1 MWIWISITVCL
12 ILLGLLIRKSKL
24 LFLLQCSWIW
34 ILTALN
40 NGGWDYDGNEAIYN
54 YSGKNLFSSLSGWA
68 NDLFAY
74 FAHQWGWDYV
84 RYNAVLATIGIA
96 ILAYVILRFAKRPNM
111 ALSLY
116 MIYPMMDSIYQKRFF
131 IAMCFVVLAYSFWIE
146 KKKVP
151 FFVAVLV
158 ALGFHFSVFIYLL
171 VPLLD
176 KLVEKNKKKLTYFYL
191 IAEFILL
198 RYSSNLVSYIPFGNL
213 SSKFDEYMSTQQ
225 YSSLAIGVMFFVLQ
239 LAYIVMIFYIGKYW
253 KLSGE
258 GIDDMD
264 RKIYESNYV
273 AALFLPLLLLGS
285 TYVRYFRVY
294 QIYNFI
300 FLGNRLECAQ
310 KRNVLS
316 FQLVYCFV
324 LLLAVASL
332 TIFCAGDMGIES
344 AFSSVYENNVLL
356 GQP

>member
-54 YSGKNLFSSLSGWA
+54 YSGKNLFSSLSGWV

-213 SSKFDEYMSTQQ
+213 SSKFDEYMST
-225 YSSLAIGVMFFVLQ
+225 
-239 LAYIVMIFYIGKYW
+239 
-253 KLSGE
+253 
-258 GIDDMD
+258 
-264 RKIYESNYV
+264 
-273 AALFLPLLLLGS
+273 
-285 TYVRYFRVY
+285 
-294 QIYNFI
+294 
-300 FLGNRLECAQ
+300 
-310 KRNVLS
+310 
-316 FQLVYCFV
+316 
-324 LLLAVASL
+324 
-332 TIFCAGDMGIES
+332 
-344 AFSSVYENNVLL
+344 
-356 GQP
+356 